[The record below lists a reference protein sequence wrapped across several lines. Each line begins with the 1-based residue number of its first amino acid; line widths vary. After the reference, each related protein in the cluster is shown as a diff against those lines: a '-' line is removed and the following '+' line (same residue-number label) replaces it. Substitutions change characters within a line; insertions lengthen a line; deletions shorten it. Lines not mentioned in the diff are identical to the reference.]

1 MTFNYAFIF
10 VCFIFTGFVSA
21 QPTYKSS
28 PEQISETCQ
37 SYINTFNQRLDQ
49 LLVTE
54 AAPSYVNVLEPLD
67 DALLEFLNGGMHDG
81 LMRNVHTDK
90 AVREASTT
98 CFLQAM
104 SVFTGL
110 NMNRPLY
117 QKIIQIDESDLTPEQ
132 RFTLNYWKNQFESSG
147 IGEDEATRKE
157 IKALTDEINQ
167 IEQIF
172 QQNITDDVRSIQVKA
187 SRLTGL
193 PQDYIDS
200 HLADEKG
207 LVTITTSYPDVSPIF
222 KYAHDGA
229 LRKEVFIMFD
239 SRAYP
244 QNKDVLK
251 TLLVK
256 REQLARFLAHDNFA
270 QLNMLGTMVKTP
282 ENAKAFIEQLSAAI
296 SKPVEAEKAQ
306 LLERKKKLDPTAV
319 AVNDWEASYLKNLI
333 REEDYLV
340 NAKEIRDY
348 FHYDKVRDGIT
359 SLAEDLFSLRI
370 ESCDCATW
378 HESVEPYEVY
388 ENDKLIGRFFL
399 DSHPREGKYTHAAAF
414 PITMGK
420 ESRQIPSAAL
430 LMNFPKGMME
440 HGQVKTFLHEFGHL
454 IHLIFAGQN
463 NIALSP
469 FQSESD
475 FGEAPSTMLEEW
487 VWDYTT
493 LKNFA
498 TNSEGIVIPK
508 TLVNKMNRARYFGEA
523 TSVAYQLTLTAFS
536 LEIYRQDPQKLNL
549 NAFERKIFQQ
559 YVPFPLPESSHPYAS
574 FGHLTGYGAKYY
586 TYQWS
591 NAISEELLSKFKLEG
606 LRNTQIANEYRH
618 KVLARTGTQPASELV
633 RDFLGRDFGVKAY
646 ADRLSQKH

>member
-1 MTFNYAFIF
+1 M
-10 VCFIFTGFVSA
+10 
-21 QPTYKSS
+21 
-28 PEQISETCQ
+28 
-37 SYINTFNQRLDQ
+37 
-49 LLVTE
+49 LVTE

-200 HLADEKG
+200 HPADEKG

-256 REQLARFLAHDNFA
+256 REQLARLLAHDNFA

-340 NAKEIRDY
+340 NAKEIRGY

-618 KVLARTGTQPASELV
+618 KVLARTGTSLPANSSGISWGVILEL
-633 RDFLGRDFGVKAY
+633 
-646 ADRLSQKH
+646 KHMLTA